1 MKIYY
6 AKKLLNEHAQPPT
19 SFVYR
24 GKNSVEKNA
33 AIESERA
40 LVRCFGNYAA
50 SIAFKVERAHDT
62 PEAAAEFALRH
73 VLEVNKQQ
81 SGELL
86 FTTDAGK
93 TILEMQNAA
102 IASVAASA
110 DGCSTTVSYEFQEAQ
125 R

>member
-33 AIESERA
+33 AIEAERA

-50 SIAFKVERAHDT
+50 SVAFKIERAHDT

-86 FTTDAGK
+86 IATDAGK
-93 TILEMQNAA
+93 TILAIQNAA
-102 IASVAASA
+102 IASVGASV
-110 DGCSTTVSYEFQEAQ
+110 DGCASVVAYEFQEAQ